1 MSRSK
6 APWRRGCLAAMA
18 GLLAWGSG
26 LPAQAQPAYPDRPI
40 RLVVPFAPGG
50 GSDIVARI
58 AAACMSQ
65 GLGQQVVV
73 ENRAG
78 AGGTIGADV
87 VAKAAPDGYTLVL
100 HTLSSAVLNVFL
112 YARLPYDPRRDF
124 APVAEIGRAP
134 NILAVRRDLPARSVA
149 ELIEL
154 ARREPGRI
162 NYGSGGNGTIV
173 HLSAVLLADM
183 AKVELTHIPFR
194 GGGPS
199 MNALVAGQ
207 VDMMIDAVPV
217 LLPQVRDGSA
227 RALAVTSPARVPLL
241 PEVPTVAE
249 SGLPGYE
256 TQNWYGIYAPG
267 RTPRPVIDRLAAE
280 VARVVADPD
289 CGRRLVELGVT
300 LVGSGPDAFRA
311 HWEAELEVWGP
322 IIRASGARLD

>member
-1 MSRSK
+1 MFRHP
-6 APWRRGCLAAMA
+6 AFRRRGLLAAAA
-18 GLLAWGSG
+18 GLLALVSGEPASAQGS
-26 LPAQAQPAYPDRPI
+26 YPDRPI
-40 RLVVPFAPGG
+40 RLIVPFAPGG

-58 AAACMSQ
+58 TAACMST

-78 AGGTIGADV
+78 AGGTIGADA

-112 YARLPYDPRRDF
+112 YNRLPYDPRRDF
-124 APVAEIGRAP
+124 VPVAEIGRAP

-149 ELIEL
+149 ELLDL

-173 HLSAVLLADM
+173 HLSAVLLANM
-183 AKVELTHIPFR
+183 ANIALTHVPFR

-217 LLPQVRDGSA
+217 LLPQVREGSV
-227 RALAVTSPARVPLL
+227 RALAVTSPERVGLL
-241 PEVPTVAE
+241 PDVPTVAE
-249 SGLPGYE
+249 SGLAGYE

-267 RTPRPVIDRLAAE
+267 RTPRPVIDRLATE

-289 CGRRLVELGVT
+289 CGRRLVDLGVN

-311 HWEAELEVWGP
+311 HWERELEVWGP